1 MLCHVFA
8 MYNYY
13 INIRVN
19 SPKLLLRAEAEGR
32 GHARLRTV
40 QGKEEYKKVHHIQAF
55 WTHKLSGGYEGM
67 SSATCRRVARMLIRY
82 DCVAVTGLWPDVMWR
97 EKKNCWSRQRQM
109 AKPGLELLEKR
120 NRVRFDLLSPTPHPS
135 TRVLYASPLASSSL
149 ELTREVFVTW
159 PEGDEVGMG
168 WRGLLRAGGIDWQ
181 RRLASWL
188 APTVFV
194 MCVHVCACVCVHVRR
209 WSGTWHVQN
218 VSEVW
223 RQWSVRRTL
232 ESTLQKVPICSED
245 WDSH

>member
-1 MLCHVFA
+1 MF
-8 MYNYY
+8 
-13 INIRVN
+13 
-19 SPKLLLRAEAEGR
+19 LRCIIITSIYGSIHQNCSSERKRKGVATRA
-32 GHARLRTV
+32 
-40 QGKEEYKKVHHIQAF
+40 
-55 WTHKLSGGYEGM
+55 YEQ
-67 SSATCRRVARMLIRY
+67 SK
-82 DCVAVTGLWPDVMWR
+82 
-97 EKKNCWSRQRQM
+97 EKKSTRRCTIFKLFEHTNCPVDTKGWVQPRVDELPGCWYGTTVSLWLDCDRMSCDAKKKIVGVDRDKWRSR
-109 AKPGLELLEKR
+109 GFELLEKR